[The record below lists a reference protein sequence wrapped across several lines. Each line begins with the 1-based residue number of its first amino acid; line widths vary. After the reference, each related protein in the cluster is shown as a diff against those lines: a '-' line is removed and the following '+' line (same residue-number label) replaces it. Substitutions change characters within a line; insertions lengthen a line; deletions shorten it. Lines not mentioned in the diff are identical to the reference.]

1 MIWAFLTL
9 SVTLDDGWI
18 GAVWWLDRNEG
29 LDDGGEM
36 VEGTNER
43 KTILDS
49 RDSSWNVDSFSRTKT
64 GFTDDKPLLTRG
76 EQTHVWT
83 TA

>member
-1 MIWAFLTL
+1 MIWVILTL

-43 KTILDS
+43 KK
-49 RDSSWNVDSFSRTKT
+49 F
-64 GFTDDKPLLTRG
+64 LTHSTPQG
-76 EQTHVWT
+76 T
-83 TA
+83 

>member
-1 MIWAFLTL
+1 MIWVILTL

-29 LDDGGEM
+29 LGEM

-43 KTILDS
+43 KK
-49 RDSSWNVDSFSRTKT
+49 F
-64 GFTDDKPLLTRG
+64 LTHSTPQG
-76 EQTHVWT
+76 TQTS
-83 TA
+83 